1 MNAIDLFNKD
11 RSLARDKKDP
21 YASLCTLATV
31 SAGGEPHA
39 RTLVLRDVDD
49 GKTMR
54 LGIFVNQTSPKINQF
69 NQSRLV
75 TIVTYFDSLSLQYRI
90 RCSLEM
96 ISPSIVHASWL
107 LRPSAPKR
115 MDWLYENFPQSS
127 AIDSRKTLLTIFDE
141 TQVEEKA
148 PGSARGF
155 FINPESIERLDL
167 NQSNGIHMRQLFE
180 KSGAGWKSTTLLP

>member
-1 MNAIDLFNKD
+1 MNAIDRFNSD
-11 RSLARDKKDP
+11 RKLARDTKDP
-21 YASLCTLATV
+21 YASLCTLASV
-31 SAGGEPHA
+31 GADGEPHA

-49 GKTMR
+49 GKNMR
-54 LGIFVNQTSPKINQF
+54 LGIFVNQTSPKIDQF
-69 NQSRLV
+69 DQSRLV

-90 RCSLEM
+90 RCSLET

-115 MDWLYENFPQSS
+115 MDWLYETFPQSS
-127 AIDSRKTLLTIFDE
+127 PIDSRKTLLTIFDE
-141 TQVEEKA
+141 TQVQAKA
-148 PGSARGF
+148 PSSARGF

-180 KSGAGWKSTTLLP
+180 KSGTEWKSTTLVP